1 MPIYGL
7 VSWSLTGD
15 WIRPKKSDSDSD
27 SESESDADAESDAY
41 ASTHFY
47 SLPALTLVFEVRA
60 GWFDFNNPTIM
71 VDFYKEMFTL
81 QRMLRPSDGSKPG
94 PGYPPERRVKY
105 CRLSKLLTLNLI

>member
-27 SESESDADAESDAY
+27 SESDAESESDAY
-41 ASTHFY
+41 ASTHFN

-105 CRLSKLLTLNLI
+105 CRFSKLLTLNLI

>member
-15 WIRPKKSDSDSD
+15 WIRPKKSDADADSESE
-27 SESESDADAESDAY
+27 SESESDA
-41 ASTHFY
+41 STHFN
-47 SLPALTLVFEVRA
+47 SIPALTLVFEVRA

-81 QRMLRPSDGSKPG
+81 QRMLRPSDGSRPG

-105 CRLSKLLTLNLI
+105 FRLSKLLTLNLI